1 LGEYSLFDGQF
12 RREPERRQ
20 LVIRTTTFS
29 ILALISVLV
38 MTGGSAIA
46 DDRDIGERLN
56 DARLEGQLWA
66 SFALNR
72 HLNPFDFSVTV
83 KDGKA
88 TISGKVEESVQR
100 DLAGEIALG
109 INGIDQVDNQ
119 IEVVRDLDIHREP
132 STERSF
138 GEQFRDATTTAT
150 VKSKLLWNRN
160 TGGLAINVSTENGV
174 VTLDGKTDSDA
185 SRQLAE
191 RLAKNTE
198 GVVEVKNQLTVS
210 ADAPRSD
217 RERGASEAISDT
229 WITSKVKSTL
239 LFSRDVPGTAVS
251 VETRDGV
258 VKLEGTLDS
267 EATKAM
273 VVELTRDIHG
283 VKRVDDSA
291 LRVTPS

>member
-1 LGEYSLFDGQF
+1 MCSGTPSNSIG
-12 RREPERRQ
+12 RQ

-38 MTGGSAIA
+38 LVSGAALA

-72 HLNPFDFSVTV
+72 HLNPFAFSVDV

-119 IEVVRDLDIHREP
+119 IEVIRDLDIRREP
-132 STERSF
+132 SAERSF
-138 GEQFRDATTTAT
+138 GDRFRDATTTAT

-174 VTLDGKTDSDA
+174 VTLDGNTDSDA

-198 GVVEVKNQLTVS
+198 GVVQVKNQLTV
-210 ADAPRSD
+210 APDTQRSD
-217 RERGASEAISDT
+217 WEGDAGEAISDT

-239 LFSRDVPGTAVS
+239 LFSRDVPGTAIS
-251 VETRDGV
+251 VQTRDGV

-267 EATKAM
+267 EARKAL
-273 VVELTRDIHG
+273 VIELTRDIHG

-291 LRVTPS
+291 LRVASS